1 MCNSLQELI
10 SYASR
15 MRKEDI
21 EDVKNRPEDIFWLEN
36 GEVESEDFYIWSSL
50 SKIGRE
56 RRRIPR

>member
-56 RRRIPR
+56 VSRIPR